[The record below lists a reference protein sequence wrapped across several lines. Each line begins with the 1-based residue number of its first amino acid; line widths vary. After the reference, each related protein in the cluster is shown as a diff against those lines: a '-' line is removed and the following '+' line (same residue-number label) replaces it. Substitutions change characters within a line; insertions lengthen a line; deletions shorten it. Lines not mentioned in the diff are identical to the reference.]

1 MSMGRYELVC
11 LEGGEV
17 VDESYTLS
25 CPNGHKGLLRAV
37 YEKKR
42 LDVRDCKGIFKFY
55 DWLPVR
61 SVFETE
67 SSPVAFRSDALSK
80 ELGLDDLWVAFT
92 GYYPERGGRVKSC
105 TFKEME
111 AYPTYARLRDCGG
124 GTMILASAGNT
135 ARAFA
140 QTAAETGSR
149 CVIVVPRTS
158 ADRLTVT
165 KDDGNVRLIAV
176 DGDYSD
182 AIRTA
187 DRLTSMGGFVP
198 EGGARNVARR
208 DGMGTVMLEGALTI
222 GRIPDRYFQGVGSGT
237 GGISAWE
244 ASMRLVGDG
253 RYGDRLPKLEL
264 AQNLPFAPMA
274 KAWAAGRRGISQE
287 DLGEDPKRDV
297 SEVYADVLT
306 NRNPPYSVAGG
317 VFDAMSACGGDF
329 ITVTNDEA
337 RSAERLWMQ
346 IEDARPDPAASVAL
360 ASLIKA
366 VEDGKVSKDECI
378 LLNMTGGGRDRV
390 SEDFDMITIRPC
402 AEVSCDATDEELREA
417 LDA

>member
-1 MSMGRYELVC
+1 MGRYELVC
-11 LEGGEV
+11 QGGGEH

-37 YEKKR
+37 YEKRR
-42 LDVRDCKGIFKFY
+42 LDVRDFNGLFRFY
-55 DWLPVR
+55 DWLPVDT
-61 SVFETE
+61 VFETE
-67 SSPVAFRSDALSK
+67 SAPVAFRSEALSK
-80 ELGLDDLWVAFT
+80 ELGLENLWVAFT
-92 GYYPERGGRVKSC
+92 GYYPERGCRVKSC

-111 AYPTYARLRDCGG
+111 AYPTYARLKDNGG
-124 GTMILASAGNT
+124 GTMMLASAGNT

-140 QTAAETGSR
+140 QTAVETGSS
-149 CVIVVPRTS
+149 CVIVVPKAS

-165 KDDGNVRLIAV
+165 DDEGDVRLISV

-182 AIRTA
+182 AIRIA

-198 EGGARNVARR
+198 EGGAKNVARR
-208 DGMGTVMLEGALTI
+208 DGMGTVMLEAAVTI

-244 ASMRLVGDG
+244 ASLRLIGDG
-253 RYGDRLPKLEL
+253 CYGDRLPRLEL

-274 KAWAAGRRGISQE
+274 KAWAAGRREIIPE
-287 DLGEDPKRDV
+287 DLGDDPKRDV

-317 VFDAMSACGGDF
+317 VFDAMTACGGDF
-329 ITVTNDEA
+329 ITVTNEEA
-337 RSAERLWMQ
+337 RSAEKLWMQ
-346 IEDARPDPAASVAL
+346 IENARPDPAASVAL
-360 ASLIKA
+360 ASLIRA
-366 VEDGKVSKDECI
+366 VEEGKVSKDECI

-390 SEDFDMITIRPC
+390 SEDFEMHMIGSS
-402 AEVSCDATDEELREA
+402 AQVSCDATDDELREA